1 MTIQKLQF
9 ILGVNL
15 LKLMLSSK
23 DKKNSLILVLMIKQ
37 IEKHRCS

>member
-9 ILGVNL
+9 ILCVNL

-23 DKKNSLILVLMIKQ
+23 DKEQLNIGSDDQ
-37 IEKHRCS
+37 TD